1 MIPRTAL
8 KHRVGQDVVKPIQI
22 CINAWLISCSRNPI
36 TKDLRSRC
44 NSGLTAICNNRLIL
58 KIVIHRQSWIMSRKA
73 ANHHRC
79 LVSCL
84 LVIPSVR
91 IDIDTVRNSKT
102 LALRNIT
109 AELIVNTTAPRW
121 SAKSNTQNGEI
132 DTRSL
137 NGIPVNTSL
146 VLADINTLRCS
157 PIGKGVHGQ

>member
-73 ANHHRC
+73 VNYHCR

-84 LVIPSVR
+84 LIIPSIR
-91 IDIDTVRNSKT
+91 INIDTIRNSKA
-102 LALRNIT
+102 LALSNISIK
-109 AELIVNTTAPRW
+109 LIVDSTTKRR
-121 SAKSNTQNGEI
+121 SAKSNAQNSEI

-137 NGIPVNTSL
+137 NSVPVNTSL
-146 VLADINTLRCS
+146 VLADINALRCN